1 MAARGDAGSPVG
13 RSAPEFHP
21 GFLRDGEERRADG
34 LEFGGGFLVDLDFA
48 AGGGGF
54 DGEGA
59 GEAQFVFHEGAVADP
74 EAKRAGGFQRGE
86 FVLAGVDEEEFGA
99 GFGEGAGDDVV
110 LGADVGVT
118 ADDDADLFVRAG
130 KVALQIAVGRR
141 GWAGRS

>member
-1 MAARGDAGSPVG
+1 MAARGDAGSPGG

-86 FVLAGVDEEEFGA
+86 FVLAGW
-99 GFGEGAGDDVV
+99 
-110 LGADVGVT
+110 T
-118 ADDDADLFVRAG
+118 
-130 KVALQIAVGRR
+130 RR
-141 GWAGRS
+141 SLAPVSERVPVMTSSSARMSV